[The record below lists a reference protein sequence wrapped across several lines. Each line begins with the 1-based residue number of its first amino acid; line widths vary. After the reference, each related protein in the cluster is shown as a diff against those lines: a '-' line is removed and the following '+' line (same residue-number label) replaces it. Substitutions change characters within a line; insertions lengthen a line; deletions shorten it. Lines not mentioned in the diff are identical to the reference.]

1 MKLSVDEFKKIRT
14 IQWSN
19 RIMDDG
25 TMYYTPIDEISTNL
39 FNLDLLRLIIA
50 PKFKTQQAVT
60 NIPNFDPKQP
70 VILLPNLE
78 LKVSPEVETAMYFAN
93 RSTNS
98 KDERGNASEGLLR
111 LACCK
116 SSLTVFTT
124 ALVYMIILLVA
135 WCCAR
140 GHISKDLANLLQYR
154 FI

>member
-1 MKLSVDEFKKIRT
+1 MKLSVDEFQKIRT

-25 TMYYTPIDEISTNL
+25 TMYYTPVDEISTNL

-50 PKFKTQQAVT
+50 PKFKTQQAIT

-93 RSTNS
+93 RSTDN
-98 KDERGNASEGLLR
+98 KDENGNVAKDLLR
-111 LACCK
+111 LTCWK

-124 ALVYMIILLVA
+124 ALVYIIILLVV
-135 WCCAR
+135 WCCKC
-140 GHISKDLANLLQYR
+140 GHISKDLSTLLQYR